1 MAIEGSRELR
11 VELAAMKKGEVR
23 PVYLVF
29 GTEGWLV
36 RTASEK
42 LVEAAARATGAE
54 VVRLDASGKPPE
66 AVLQPV
72 TALSLFAP
80 ARVVVVR
87 GFAHLLTGDDA
98 DRLLAGLDAAAGS
111 GCAVV
116 FVAPGDSNDR
126 VDKRVKGFKGLAK
139 RGLVLELDRP
149 KPEELLAWLSE
160 QASQDGKELT
170 ASAARLL
177 LDRAG
182 PDMQTLRM
190 ELDKALLY
198 CLDRDRIDAS
208 DLEGLV
214 GKSREEAVWS
224 VAEAVADGRA
234 AHAMSLVAELMV
246 AGAYP
251 LVILTLL
258 VRQVRH
264 VLQARLLWEDAGS
277 PPFRSPDAFRSRVQ
291 PSIRSGA
298 FGGGADDVTT
308 IHPFAAFKRFEA
320 AQTRE
325 VEDLCASLSRL
336 AAADRD
342 VKTGAGAGPEEV
354 LEELILDLCARARPA
369 KGRAA

>member
-1 MAIEGSRELR
+1 
-11 VELAAMKKGEVR
+11 
-23 PVYLVF
+23 
-29 GTEGWLV
+29 
-36 RTASEK
+36 
-42 LVEAAARATGAE
+42 
-54 VVRLDASGKPPE
+54 
-66 AVLQPV
+66 
-72 TALSLFAP
+72 
-80 ARVVVVR
+80 
-87 GFAHLLTGDDA
+87 
-98 DRLLAGLDAAAGS
+98 
-111 GCAVV
+111 
-116 FVAPGDSNDR
+116 
-126 VDKRVKGFKGLAK
+126 
-139 RGLVLELDRP
+139 
-149 KPEELLAWLSE
+149 
-160 QASQDGKELT
+160 
-170 ASAARLL
+170 
-177 LDRAG
+177 
-182 PDMQTLRM
+182 MQTLRM

-308 IHPFAAFKRFEA
+308 IHPVAAFKRFEA

>member
-11 VELAAMKKGEVR
+11 AELAQVKKGEVR
-23 PVYLVF
+23 SVYLIF
-29 GTEGWLV
+29 GTEGYLV

-42 LVEAAARATGAE
+42 LVEAVAEATGAE
-54 VVRLDASGKPPE
+54 VVRLDAAGKPPE

-72 TALSLFAP
+72 TTLSLFASS
-80 ARVVVVR
+80 RCVVVR
-87 GFAHLLTGDDA
+87 GFTHLLTGDEA
-98 DRLLAGLDAAAGS
+98 DRLLAGLDSGIGPGS
-111 GCAVV
+111 TVV
-116 FVAPGDSNDR
+116 FVAPADSADR

-139 RGLVLELDRP
+139 RGLVLELDRQ
-149 KPEELLAWLSE
+149 KPDDLLAWLRE
-160 QASQDGKELT
+160 QAAQEGKELS
-170 ASAARLL
+170 AGAARLL

-182 PDMQTLRM
+182 PEMQMLRM

-224 VAEAVADGRA
+224 VAEAVAEGNPAR
-234 AHAMSLVAELMV
+234 AMSLLADLVA

-277 PPFRSPDAFRSRVQ
+277 PPFRSPEAFRTRVQ
-291 PSIRSGA
+291 PAVRPGA

-320 AQTRE
+320 AQSRE
-325 VEDLCASLSRL
+325 VEELCASLSRL

-342 VKTGAGAGPEEV
+342 TKTGAGAGPEEA
-354 LEELILDLCARARPA
+354 LEEVILDLCARARPA
-369 KGRAA
+369 RGRAA